1 MCFDACGDVD
11 YYFRSS
17 FSVSEA
23 AGVSEASIAVDRKS
37 TGHTLAD
44 GPSNEAD
51 YLCVI
56 LFSLYLA
63 CRLWRRVVTLA
74 VTDNTVLRSCF
85 SASKGSGV
93 PGASTAVNR

>member
-1 MCFDACGDVD
+1 MCFDASGDVD
-11 YYFRSS
+11 YYLRSC
-17 FSVSEA
+17 FSASEG

-37 TGHTLAD
+37 MGHTVAD
-44 GPSNEAD
+44 RPSNEPD

-74 VTDNTVLRSCF
+74 VTNNTVLRSCF
-85 SASKGSGV
+85 SASKGSDV
-93 PGASTAVNR
+93 SGASTAVYR